1 MSTVLRSLTTA
12 AISLGL
18 VLAPLA
24 GLAESQFVSGDTASA
39 SASLNIRIVIPPVMR
54 VMENSHPLVLERPA
68 DGGALSAE
76 QHLVVLSNMR
86 HGFCVNMRLAVPGVE
101 QWQLS
106 ASADS
111 GVTLQPTADG
121 YRVCGPRPGRYNV
134 VLRHQ
139 FDFSPAPQQA
149 AQGWP
154 VMTDITAI

>member
-1 MSTVLRSLTTA
+1 MSTVLRSLTTVA
-12 AISLGL
+12 VSLGL

-24 GLAESQFVSGDTASA
+24 TQAESQMVSGDSPSA
-39 SASLNIRIVIPPVMR
+39 SASVHIRVVIPPVMR

-86 HGFCVNMRLAVPGVE
+86 QGFCVNLRMAAPGVE

-111 GVTLQPTADG
+111 GVTLQPTGDG

-139 FDFSPAPQQA
+139 FDFSPATQQS